1 MPGADAPTYTQYL
14 DRIFTG
20 KCGATMT
27 NIDSALAS
35 WYIPGLPAELRSPA
49 TQKLDLES
57 LSLLTSEKLAE
68 AHNAEDTSGIQMVI
82 SDWLYN
88 LVRSNIKRGRFFELD
103 DVLSTGRA
111 DCLGYT
117 KLFSAIGPK
126 FSLSLGI
133 VEVLIDN
140 AGRYVP
146 HHVNL
151 LNLANGAYRFID
163 AWYGSKD
170 IRHRR
175 IGALVDG
182 VPKDID
188 EEELCGIQNLRG
200 LPDRC
205 IDAITLYIKGN
216 RFLDRDELDQAIKCY
231 SEAIELYSNNSRAF
245 YNRALAHDRKGS
257 TEEAKLDYAQALKD
271 ESSLIRVLA
280 TIEELED
287 LIKLDEKGISE
298 LEQDIYLWHKGFKT
312 GEQAG
317 YEDIASRYKI
327 SPEEVKSI
335 VSRVESLCIR

>member
-1 MPGADAPTYTQYL
+1 
-14 DRIFTG
+14 
-20 KCGATMT
+20 MT
-27 NIDSALAS
+27 NLDSALAG
-35 WYIPGLPAELRSPA
+35 WYIPGLPAELRSPT
-49 TQKLDLES
+49 TQKLDLEAVGF
-57 LSLLTSEKLAE
+57 LIGQKLAE
-68 AHNAEDTSGIQMVI
+68 AHNAEDTSGIQIVI
-82 SDWLYN
+82 SDWLYD
-88 LVRSNIKRGRFFELD
+88 LVRSNVKRGRVFELD

-117 KLFSAIGPK
+117 KLFSAIGPR
-126 FSLSLGI
+126 FSLELGI

-151 LNLANGAYRFID
+151 LNLVNGAYRFID
-163 AWYGSKD
+163 AWYGSSN

-182 VPKDID
+182 VTRDIN
-188 EEELCGIQNLRG
+188 EEELSGIQDIRG
-200 LPDRC
+200 LPDHC
-205 IDAITLYIKGN
+205 IDAITLYIEGN
-216 RFLDRDELDQAIKCY
+216 RFLQRDELDEAIKCY

-245 YNRALAHDRKGS
+245 YNRALAHDRKGN

-287 LIKLDEKGISE
+287 LIKLDEKGIGK

-317 YEDIASRYKI
+317 YEEIGRRYKI